1 MPCESRIVLM
11 PPCDFQI
18 KSPLKAVGTH
28 HYVHL
33 DSFDLLPADATARL
47 VAAESL
53 AQITRGD
60 RYNVA
65 RFDNSHNRVAL
76 LNYPNFFEDAFP
88 GLHESWNV
96 DLTPGR
102 VSYRNYRDSL
112 TPPILHRKELMLPE
126 DHPRRAEF
134 QALTEAA
141 EAIGLFED
149 ATRIGFREQWLRLVR
164 EKGYQIVGHD
174 LIPIANDETTDVTTE
189 APTNGG
195 AVARHLTALVRY
207 GFSAPVQALA
217 RYGLIT
223 PSVEVFDYGCGR
235 GDDVRGLAA
244 NGIAA
249 YGWDPHYAPDAPK
262 READVVNLGFVI
274 NVIED
279 LEERID
285 ALHGAYSL
293 SKRVLAVAAMLA
305 SQAMQPGRPYR
316 DGFVTSRNTFQ
327 KYYTQAELAGFIS
340 EVLNEQPIPVS
351 PGVFF
356 VFRDKN
362 LEQNFLAG
370 RHRSV
375 TLLQRLERPEPV
387 RVRLSRP
394 ERTQLKYEA
403 NREIVDDL
411 WRTWLRFGREPD
423 ETEVNQLEPLV
434 GAFGSLPRALR
445 FAAEVKDQALLARA
459 REARIADLTA
469 YLAFGQFAKRKPYKQ
484 LEAGLQ
490 RDIRSLFGD
499 YQTAQLH
506 ARQQLFKIADTKEIG
521 DACMAAAEQGLGF
534 LAEGHSLQL
543 HMSLIERLP
552 IILRIYVACGSVL
565 YGDMQTADLIKI
577 HIGSGKLTLM
587 KFDDFEGQPLPRMV
601 ERIKLN
607 LRSQHIDIFEYGDP

>member
-1 MPCESRIVLM
+1 
-11 PPCDFQI
+11 
-18 KSPLKAVGTH
+18 
-28 HYVHL
+28 
-33 DSFDLLPADATARL
+33 
-47 VAAESL
+47 L

-65 RFDNSHNRVAL
+65 RFDNLHNRVAL
-76 LNYPNFFEDAFP
+76 LNYPSFFEDAFP
-88 GLHESWNV
+88 ALQESWHV
-96 DLTPGR
+96 DLAAGR
-102 VSYRNYRDSL
+102 VRYRGYRDSL
-112 TPPILHRKELMLPE
+112 NQPILHRKELMLPE

-149 ATRIGFREQWLRLVR
+149 TTRIGFREQWLRLVR
-164 EKGYQIVGHD
+164 EKGYQIVGHE
-174 LIPIANDETTDVTTE
+174 LIPIANDELTDVTID
-189 APTNGG
+189 APANGG

-235 GDDVRGLAA
+235 GDDVRGLAV

-279 LEERID
+279 LEERIE

-340 EVLNEQPIPVS
+340 EVLNEEPIPVS

-356 VFRDKN
+356 VFRDKD
-362 LEQNFLAG
+362 LEQGFLAG

-375 TLLQRLERPEPV
+375 TLLQRLERPELV
-387 RVRLSRP
+387 LVRLPRP
-394 ERTQLKYEA
+394 ERIQLKYET

-411 WRTWLRFGREPD
+411 WNTWLRFGREPD
-423 ETEVNQLEPLV
+423 ETEVNQLDPLI

-445 FAAEVKDQALLARA
+445 FTAEVKDQTLLARA

-469 YLAFGQFAKRKPYKQ
+469 YLAFGQFAKRKPYKH
-484 LEAGLQ
+484 LEVGLQ

-506 ARQQLFKIADTKEIG
+506 ARQQLFKIADTDEVNA
-521 DACMAAAEQGLGF
+521 ACITAAEQGLGW
-534 LAEGHSLQL
+534 LVEGQSLQL
-543 HMSLIERLP
+543 HASLVERLP
-552 IILRIYVACGSVL
+552 TWPAPGSEDTKLGVL
-565 YGDMQTADLIKI
+565 MELEVGHGET
-577 HIGSGKLTLM
+577 
-587 KFDDFEGQPLPRMV
+587 
-601 ERIKLN
+601 
-607 LRSQHIDIFEYGDP
+607 

>member
-1 MPCESRIVLM
+1 MTAGASAGKNQVRPASQGSVRM
-11 PPCDFQI
+11 SNCDFQTQLRA
-18 KSPLKAVGTH
+18 PLKAVGTY

-33 DSFDLLPADATARL
+33 DGFHLLPADATARL

-76 LNYPNFFEDAFP
+76 LSYPSFFEDAFP
-88 GLHESWNV
+88 ALHESWNV

-149 ATRIGFREQWLRLVR
+149 TTRIGFREQWLRLVR

-174 LIPIANDETTDVTTE
+174 LIPIANDEATDVTTE

-244 NGIAA
+244 NGITA
-249 YGWDPHYAPDAPK
+249 YGWDPHYAPGVPK

-279 LEERID
+279 VDERIE

-293 SKRVLAVAAMLA
+293 AKRVLAVAAMLA

-327 KYYTQAELAGFIS
+327 KYSTQAELSGFIFQ
-340 EVLNEQPIPVS
+340 VLNEEPIPVS

-370 RHRSV
+370 RHRSI
-375 TLLQRLERPEPV
+375 TLLQRLG
-387 RVRLSRP
+387 RL
-394 ERTQLKYEA
+394 
-403 NREIVDDL
+403 
-411 WRTWLRFGREPD
+411 
-423 ETEVNQLEPLV
+423 
-434 GAFGSLPRALR
+434 
-445 FAAEVKDQALLARA
+445 
-459 REARIADLTA
+459 
-469 YLAFGQFAKRKPYKQ
+469 
-484 LEAGLQ
+484 
-490 RDIRSLFGD
+490 
-499 YQTAQLH
+499 
-506 ARQQLFKIADTKEIG
+506 
-521 DACMAAAEQGLGF
+521 
-534 LAEGHSLQL
+534 
-543 HMSLIERLP
+543 
-552 IILRIYVACGSVL
+552 
-565 YGDMQTADLIKI
+565 ADLIKI

-587 KFDDFEGQPLPRMV
+587 KFDNFEGQPLPRMV
-601 ERIKLN
+601 QRIKLN
-607 LRSQHIDIFEYGDP
+607 LRSQRIGFFEYGESV